1 MFKMSQ
7 GMADQIAKDLATQF
21 TSCVIGIYSDVQPD
35 DGNAAENG
43 TLLCWITLGGLA
55 KSDPMTV
62 TNGLLLDISTI
73 SYDGTTL
80 ILQISKPTAA
90 VWKGD
95 PIANGTI
102 GYGRVYDIDV
112 DTGLSA
118 TAQRFDGSA
127 GVSSGQFQ
135 LSSSKCEIG
144 VPLVVNS
151 FTIKIPLTRR

>member
-7 GMADQIAKDLATQF
+7 GMADQVANDIADMFQYA
-21 TSCVIGIYSDVQPD
+21 VIGIYSDTQPA

-43 TLLCWITLGGLA
+43 TLLCWITLDGETMT
-55 KSDPMTV
+55 DPMTV
-62 TNGLLLDISTI
+62 ANGLELDVSTI
-73 SYDGTTL
+73 AYDSTTL

-90 VWKGD
+90 IWKGD
-95 PIANGTI
+95 PIANGNI
-102 GYGRVYDIDV
+102 GYGRVYDLDV

-118 TAQRFDGSA
+118 TAIRFDGSA
-127 GVSSGQFQ
+127 GISSGQFQ
-135 LSSSKCEIG
+135 LSSSKCEVG